1 VVIFDLSPPYDQNWT
16 FFKTMRDSDAMK
28 GRGVVLTTTNKDRLD
43 EVLHEDSFALEVV
56 GKADDLLA
64 IDLAIQAETERAT
77 TFRREA
83 TALA

>member
-1 VVIFDLSPPYDQNWT
+1 
-16 FFKTMRDSDAMK
+16 
-28 GRGVVLTTTNKDRLD
+28 
-43 EVLHEDSFALEVV
+43 LEVV